1 MTLQEF
7 QQRVLDEKK
16 DLDDKLDK
24 LKAFINT
31 DEKFLRLS
39 VGEQLR
45 LERQAEIMQD
55 YSDVLTE
62 RIASFTENSSVY
74 FI

>member
-1 MTLQEF
+1 MQEF

-62 RIASFTENSSVY
+62 RIASFT
-74 FI
+74 

>member
-62 RIASFTENSSVY
+62 RIASFT
-74 FI
+74 